1 MISIN
6 SMEFSNILSY
16 GDSNEVHFN
25 KSAVTQLIGSNGAGK
40 SSIPIILEEGLFN
53 KNSKGIKKGDL
64 LNKFST
70 KPTYNIK
77 ICFTVDVD
85 QYVIDK
91 TVGSTTK
98 VTLHKNDEDIS
109 GHTTTQ
115 TYKSME
121 EIFGVDFM
129 TFTKIVYQSMVSSL
143 DFISATDSTRKKF
156 LISLLGLEKYVAKE
170 LILKDNLKA
179 NKTLLIGAESSV
191 NTINSIIKSQG
202 TIPTVVEVPELE
214 DINTEALYTL
224 QATKKAE
231 LADIKTRNKAIESNN
246 KAKAELD
253 ALDLV
258 VEPISTKLTHI
269 SREEIQYQGHG
280 RISAALHSE
289 LYKLELAK
297 DTCPTCKQPVDISDT
312 LQRIADIEAELVSNS
327 IEEKKLK
334 DYIKIAT
341 THNSLID
348 KYETYTKEL
357 AVLRGRYD
365 PTVSAEYLIADTLV
379 AEIKVVTAEIADL
392 NSKMQ
397 DSIDL
402 RDAAIRTNNL
412 VEIKQAQL
420 KDNQSKLKIESTKLM
435 ESSVLC
441 ARLETLVASMGSKG
455 LIAYKIESL
464 VKVFEELIN
473 EYLQVLSD
481 GEFTLKFVM
490 DETKLQIN
498 LRSDSVDMDIKSI
511 SSGEFNKV
519 NTATLLAVR
528 KMLTSISKIDINLLF
543 LDEVVAVLDPE
554 SKDTLINLLLS
565 EENLNTI
572 VVSHGYTHPLAS
584 RLNVIKENKISRL
597 ELDE

>member
-1 MISIN
+1 
-6 SMEFSNILSY
+6 
-16 GDSNEVHFN
+16 
-25 KSAVTQLIGSNGAGK
+25 
-40 SSIPIILEEGLFN
+40 
-53 KNSKGIKKGDL
+53 
-64 LNKFST
+64 
-70 KPTYNIK
+70 
-77 ICFTVDVD
+77 
-85 QYVIDK
+85 
-91 TVGSTTK
+91 
-98 VTLHKNDEDIS
+98 
-109 GHTTTQ
+109 
-115 TYKSME
+115 
-121 EIFGVDFM
+121 
-129 TFTKIVYQSMVSSL
+129 
-143 DFISATDSTRKKF
+143 
-156 LISLLGLEKYVAKE
+156 
-170 LILKDNLKA
+170 
-179 NKTLLIGAESSV
+179 
-191 NTINSIIKSQG
+191 
-202 TIPTVVEVPELE
+202 
-214 DINTEALYTL
+214 
-224 QATKKAE
+224 
-231 LADIKTRNKAIESNN
+231 
-246 KAKAELD
+246 
-253 ALDLV
+253 
-258 VEPISTKLTHI
+258 
-269 SREEIQYQGHG
+269 
-280 RISAALHSE
+280 
-289 LYKLELAK
+289 
-297 DTCPTCKQPVDISDT
+297 VDISDT

-420 KDNQSKLKIESTKLM
+420 KDNQAKLKIESTKLM

-597 ELDE
+597 KLDE